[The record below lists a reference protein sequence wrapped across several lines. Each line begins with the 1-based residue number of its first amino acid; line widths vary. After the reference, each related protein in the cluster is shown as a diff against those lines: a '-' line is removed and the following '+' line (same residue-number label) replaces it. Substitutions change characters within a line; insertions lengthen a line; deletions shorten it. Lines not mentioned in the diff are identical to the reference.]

1 MIAMKALLAKSILIL
16 QAEKWLA
23 TLTMMTILS
32 FLSIGSVMSHELDRV
47 PCMVDVVFG
56 DDAEGVSTTYMLRF
70 QHKNNSRRNIEGVS
84 VLVMDKDEEL
94 IRTSD
99 STCGAKQKGIEAG
112 DVGEC
117 EKSLQVITGKMARTL
132 GYDAWIRMIDD
143 QSNKLTTAR
152 YCEVVGVNYSE

>member
-1 MIAMKALLAKSILIL
+1 MSFLIAAPIRLGQAK
-16 QAEKWLA
+16 KGLA

-32 FLSIGSVMSHELDRV
+32 FLSIGSVRSHELNRV

-84 VLVMDKDEEL
+84 VLVMNKDDEL

-143 QSNKLTTAR
+143 QSSKFTTAR
-152 YCEVVGVNYSE
+152 HCEVVGVNYSE